1 MKPIVQ
7 DWTFG
12 LGKKGGKIEPKVMD
26 ILTKYTDIEAI
37 SMGSDSSLIIRFHG
51 FKDREDMLEFCEFV
65 FAKIRMSYHRLD
77 KPPTIH

>member
-1 MKPIVQ
+1 MNVLVPR
-7 DWTFG
+7 WELG
-12 LGKKGGKIEPKVMD
+12 LGKKDGKIGPKDMD
-26 ILTKYTDIEAI
+26 TKYTDIEAI
-37 SMGSDSSLIIRFHG
+37 SMGSDSSLIISFHG